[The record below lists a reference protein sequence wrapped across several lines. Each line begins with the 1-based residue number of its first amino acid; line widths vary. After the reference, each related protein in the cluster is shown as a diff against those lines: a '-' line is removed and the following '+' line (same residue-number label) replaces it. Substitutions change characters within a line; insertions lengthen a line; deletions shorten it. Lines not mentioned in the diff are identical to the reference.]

1 MSTKDELSPNRLEAY
16 SDGVIAVAVTLLV
29 LDLKVPHHDNIAG
42 LAEQW
47 PLFVSYLLSFVFVS
61 EYWVNHHA
69 LIHLLKK
76 VDTRILWSNILLLFS
91 ISMIPFF
98 TAFMGENHISAF
110 TVAAYSAW
118 SLFCAVSYLV
128 LIAAVFRHVD
138 MKDEDKRCMRN
149 ASIAKVVVAQLLYLL
164 AVVVAFSN
172 PAAALAL
179 NVFVATMYFLPNSWL
194 EKRKGKK

>member
-29 LDLKVPHHDNIAG
+29 LDLKVPHTDNLSA
-42 LAEQW
+42 LVEQW
-47 PLFVSYLLSFVFVS
+47 PLFASYLLSFVFVS

-69 LIHLLKK
+69 LIHLLKR

-98 TAFMGENHISAF
+98 TAFMGEARISSF

-118 SLFCAVSYLV
+118 SLFCAFCYLV
-128 LIAAVFRHVD
+128 LLSAVFRHVD
-138 MKDEDKRCMRN
+138 MKDEDKRCLRN
-149 ASIAKVVVAQLLYLL
+149 ASIAKVLVAQGLYLL
-164 AVVVAFSN
+164 AVFVAFSS

-179 NVFVATMYFLPNSWL
+179 NVIVAAMYFLPNSWL